1 MVLGLG
7 PRRTGRLR
15 GRTRA
20 EKEGAM
26 IACVAGVA
34 PSQGVGLVTMHD
46 PWYPTPVHHDSQRAF
61 SYLSSSPHTHMAHSQ
76 VPALLSRSHGTMLP
90 LQVHTHRLP
99 DRLAGGAEAAEKK
112 KEIQRLPKVAMA
124 CAHHVAA
131 APCVCVCVYYHLLRH
146 T

>member
-1 MVLGLG
+1 MILKLETWQLAWDDGSSLYFCKLGTDARCISGRHMVLGLG

-46 PWYPTPVHHDSQRAF
+46 PWYPTPVHHDSQSAF
-61 SYLSSSPHTHMAHSQ
+61 SYLSSFLPPPHMAPSQ
-76 VPALLSRSHGTMLP
+76 LSPFQVSWHHAPSAGTHAPAPRPG
-90 LQVHTHRLP
+90 
-99 DRLAGGAEAAEKK
+99 
-112 KEIQRLPKVAMA
+112 
-124 CAHHVAA
+124 
-131 APCVCVCVYYHLLRH
+131 
-146 T
+146 